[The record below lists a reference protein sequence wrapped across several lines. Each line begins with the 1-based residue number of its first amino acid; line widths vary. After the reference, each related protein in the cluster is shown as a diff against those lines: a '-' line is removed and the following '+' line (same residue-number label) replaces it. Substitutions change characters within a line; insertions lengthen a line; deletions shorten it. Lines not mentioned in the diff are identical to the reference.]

1 MTSKQ
6 MGGVDS
12 GLNHISKASKDHLN
26 QLNSIAEGQP
36 AFHAQD
42 YRFPRGPTSLDLF
55 KSKEIQDSATPL
67 ESGMKGA
74 LELLDDKF
82 LMGLGAGLIIGYL
95 THRAIQK
102 LHQQQGSVGE
112 WVSKKMV
119 NVQRFLAS
127 LFQSGAHLETC
138 EEVIVDIPED
148 LRPAYM
154 ETKAKIDQ
162 EATDAVLD
170 IIREK
175 MRSKVKQDK

>member
-26 QLNSIAEGQP
+26 QLNNIAEGQP

-42 YRFPRGPTSLDLF
+42 YRFPRGPTILELF

-74 LELLDDKF
+74 LKLLDDKF
-82 LMGLGAGLIIGYL
+82 LMGLGAGLLIGYL
-95 THRAIQK
+95 THRAIWK

-112 WVSKKMV
+112 WVSKKMA
-119 NVQRFLAS
+119 NVQRCLAS
-127 LFQSGAHLETC
+127 LFQSGAHLKTY
-138 EEVIVDIPED
+138 EEVIVVIPED
-148 LRPAYM
+148 LRPAYL
-154 ETKAKIDQ
+154 ENEAKIDQ
-162 EATDAVLD
+162 EATDAVPD

-175 MRSKVKQDK
+175 MRSKVKQEK

>member
-1 MTSKQ
+1 

-42 YRFPRGPTSLDLF
+42 YRFPRGPTTLDLF

-74 LELLDDKF
+74 LKLDAKF
-82 LMGLGAGLIIGYL
+82 LMGLGAGLLIGYL
-95 THRAIQK
+95 THRAIRK
-102 LHQQQGSVGE
+102 LQQQGSVGE
-112 WVSKKMV
+112 RVSKKIA
-119 NVQRFLAS
+119 NVQRCLAS
-127 LFQSGAHLETC
+127 LFQSGGHLKTY

-148 LRPAYM
+148 LRPTYL
-154 ETKAKIDQ
+154 ENKAKIDQ

>member
-12 GLNHISKASKDHLN
+12 GLNHISKASKDLLN

-95 THRAIQK
+95 TQRAIQK
-102 LHQQQGSVGE
+102 LHQQGSVGE

-154 ETKAKIDQ
+154 ENKAKIDQ

-170 IIREK
+170 IIRGK
-175 MRSKVKQDK
+175 MRSKVKQEK

>member
-42 YRFPRGPTSLDLF
+42 YRFPRGPTTLDLF

-74 LELLDDKF
+74 LKLDAKF
-82 LMGLGAGLIIGYL
+82 LMGLGAGLLIGYL
-95 THRAIQK
+95 THRAIRK
-102 LHQQQGSVGE
+102 L
-112 WVSKKMV
+112 
-119 NVQRFLAS
+119 
-127 LFQSGAHLETC
+127 
-138 EEVIVDIPED
+138 
-148 LRPAYM
+148 
-154 ETKAKIDQ
+154 
-162 EATDAVLD
+162 
-170 IIREK
+170 
-175 MRSKVKQDK
+175 